1 MTGLQQGLFSELK
14 QAIEPGEGSEGG
26 PQPAETED
34 KDSGKN
40 HATARHCCGSGE
52 SCLAGRGPLIKPSSL
67 KSRWAKF
74 GYSKGYMASGFY

>member
-26 PQPAETED
+26 PQPADTED

-40 HATARHCCGSGE
+40 HATARHRR
-52 SCLAGRGPLIKPSSL
+52 GR
-67 KSRWAKF
+67 
-74 GYSKGYMASGFY
+74 KGTSD